1 MIIMVFLFLSNTI
14 EMQNP
19 VYSLFWGEEQ
29 RNRGLRGGVI
39 FSVTQNVS
47 GG

>member
-14 EMQNP
+14 EVQNP

-29 RNRGLRGGVI
+29 RNRDLRGGVI